1 VKFANAP
8 KPGET
13 DNDIMLSKMLQT
25 FAAAVVCMAG
35 LSTALTTTVPATTT
49 LDVKDKSVQFTMSVI
64 AVSYTK
70 INGNAAFTTAF
81 EGMVRTSTKDALSA
95 VQGVVDKDITMTL
108 STYTDKLETVGLLAT
123 VTVAPESEA
132 SVKSIMSS
140 LDGSEIGYTLTNK
153 IKAHKDVAQMVMANK
168 NTTHIF
174 ADQTKCILVAGGRR
188 ADRTSTTRSPR
199 TTTTTLDVKK
209 KSVQFVL
216 TCAALD
222 FAKVSG
228 DGTLKA
234 WYIAEVKKEVG
245 SISSGYGVVEA
256 DIKVELS
263 AGSVKATVTVA
274 PDKEAR
280 VKFLLNLFTKD
291 MSFLS
296 RLARSV
302 QVHKALDKML
312 ASGKKKAD
320 VSVTKNTPTL
330 VAGGPRIGRET
341 DGSVPGSVGATA
353 VVSSSSRQPWWP
365 AALVAGSLAL
375 MASF

>member
-81 EGMVRTSTKDALSA
+81 EGMVRNSTKEALSA

-108 STYTDKLETVGLLAT
+108 STYTDKLETVGLIAT

-132 SVKSIMSS
+132 RVKSIMSS
-140 LDGSEIGYTLTNK
+140 LDGSTIGHTLTNK

-174 ADQTKCILVAGGRR
+174 AEPTKCILVSGGRR

-280 VKFLLNLFTKD
+280 VNFLLNLFTKD

-330 VAGGPRIGRET
+330 VAGGPRTGRET
-341 DGSVPGSVGATA
+341 DGSVPGSVGALA
-353 VVSSSSRQPWWP
+353 VVSSATQA